1 MVETV
6 SDPIDEAASLAAAFR
21 VDAAERDLAG
31 GTARVQRDRIRSSGL
46 LKLMVPVALGGAG
59 STWPVLMRSVR
70 LIATADASLAH
81 LFGYHHLD
89 VVTPHLIGTQA
100 QRDRWY
106 AETARNNSF
115 WGNALNPLD
124 PRTTLVRQADGMYR
138 LNGEKAFCSGAQDS
152 DLLLVS
158 ANEAG
163 QSRLH
168 IAVLPTWRE
177 GITVN
182 DDWANMGQRQ
192 TDSGSVSFKDVVVHA
207 GELLGPPG
215 AGGSIWA
222 GLRPCITQSILG
234 NIFLGLAQ
242 GAFDEARQYTL
253 AQPRPFTGSTAD
265 RLAEDPYILE
275 RYGEFAVQLQAS
287 QYLLDAAADSLQRAW
302 LREDALTADERGEC
316 AIAVALA
323 KIAASRCALDMT
335 SAVFEVMGARATSA
349 RYRFDRFWRNA
360 RTLTLHDPL
369 DYKIREVGDWAL
381 NGRYPTPSFYS

>member
-138 LNGEKAFCSGAQDS
+138 LNGEKSFCSGAQDS

>member
-1 MVETV
+1 
-6 SDPIDEAASLAAAFR
+6 
-21 VDAAERDLAG
+21 
-31 GTARVQRDRIRSSGL
+31 
-46 LKLMVPVALGGAG
+46 
-59 STWPVLMRSVR
+59 
-70 LIATADASLAH
+70 
-81 LFGYHHLD
+81 
-89 VVTPHLIGTQA
+89 
-100 QRDRWY
+100 
-106 AETARNNSF
+106 
-115 WGNALNPLD
+115 
-124 PRTTLVRQADGMYR
+124 
-138 LNGEKAFCSGAQDS
+138 
-152 DLLLVS
+152 
-158 ANEAG
+158 
-163 QSRLH
+163 
-168 IAVLPTWRE
+168 LPTWRE

-182 DDWANMGQRQ
+182 DDWANMGQRK

>member
-124 PRTTLVRQADGMYR
+124 PRTTLVRQADGTYR
-138 LNGEKAFCSGAQDS
+138 LNGEKSFCSGAQDS